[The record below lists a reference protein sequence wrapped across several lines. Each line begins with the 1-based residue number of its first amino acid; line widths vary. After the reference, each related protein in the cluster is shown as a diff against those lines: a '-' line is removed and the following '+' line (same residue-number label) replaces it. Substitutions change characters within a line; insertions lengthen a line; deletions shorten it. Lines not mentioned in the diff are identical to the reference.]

1 MMSPFSRLDGKQMMA
16 DIQGGLMRPTVF
28 LIVLLAGCSSN
39 TGPSPSSTLL
49 YVANQTS
56 NAVTAYAPDGNG
68 DVAPSVTIAGAST
81 GLDQPLGI
89 VRDATGRLYVTTFN
103 PRSVRV
109 FAAGGNGNV
118 APIRVITG
126 TNTHLGQAI
135 GLALDAT
142 GRLYVSNGGDTITIY
157 AAGATGNVAPV
168 AMIAG
173 SNARLSGPYGI
184 AFDAT
189 GRLYVANALT
199 NRLTIYAQNASGNM
213 APVDT
218 IVGAST
224 QLNGPAGLAF
234 DAGGRLFVSNANGT
248 SPNQRITVYSAGA
261 SGNATPI
268 AIIMGANT
276 GLDSP
281 VGIVVDPSGKLY
293 VASAAFGSHQYK
305 VAVYAAG
312 ANGNVAPTAIIAGP
326 TTGLSAPVFL
336 SF

>member
-1 MMSPFSRLDGKQMMA
+1 
-16 DIQGGLMRPTVF
+16 MRATVF

-56 NAVTAYAPDGNG
+56 NAVTAYALDANG

-81 GLDQPLGI
+81 GLDQPQGV

-103 PRSVRV
+103 PPGVRV
-109 FAAGGNGNV
+109 FAGGANGNV
-118 APIRVITG
+118 VPIRVITG

-135 GLALDAT
+135 GLAIDAT
-142 GRLYVSNGGDTITIY
+142 GRLYVSTGGDTIMIY

-173 SNARLSGPYGI
+173 SNTSLSGPYAI

-189 GRLYVANALT
+189 GRLYVANVLT
-199 NRLTIYAQNASGNM
+199 SRITIYAQNASGNM

-224 QLNGPAGLAF
+224 QLNGPVGLGF
-234 DAGGRLFVSNANGT
+234 DAGRRLYVSNANGT
-248 SPNQRITVYSAGA
+248 SPNHRITVYGAGA
-261 SGNATPI
+261 SGNASPI

-276 GLDSP
+276 GLDQP
-281 VGIVVDPSGKLY
+281 VGIAVEPSGKLY

-305 VAVYAAG
+305 VTVYAAG
-312 ANGNVAPTAIIAGP
+312 ANGNVAPTATIAGP
-326 TTGLSAPVFL
+326 TTALSAPVSL